1 MNFDLRGLTV
11 DTAAVVFDRSSI
23 FLKIVPL
30 FSWLRRP
37 QAFSNTSIYFWCKVD
52 IGNVYK
58 VDLMGCCMFDA
69 RSWHCDISCCDIVT
83 FHVMT
88 LWHFVLWHCDIWHCD
103 ISRIPINILLVWV
116 QSTCTLYLIHINAIC
131 KFTQLAHFHPIQCK
145 SQNLLS
151 HGQNF

>member
-1 MNFDLRGLTV
+1 MIKRKFLKGFNEFWFERNDLTV

-37 QAFSNTSIYFWCKVD
+37 QAFSNTSVYFWCKVD

-58 VDLMGCCMFDA
+58 MDLMGYCMFETSLVA
-69 RSWHCDISCCDIVT
+69 
-83 FHVMT
+83 
-88 LWHFVLWHCDIWHCD
+88 LWHFMLWHCDIWRCD

-116 QSTCTLYLIHINAIC
+116 QSTCTLYLININAIC